1 MILRSC
7 SATVEVISKWRSNIE
22 GKLRRNQPAFNSVLS
37 HFGWTFDRTTHS
49 MMRVKKK
56 KKKKKEQESDYDL
69 VVQSLHPKLFAG
81 GDYYFHN
88 MTKYEREEA
97 VVVHFNGIGPNR
109 KSGTSGYKNKL
120 NKMKEYNLWM

>member
-7 SATVEVISKWRSNIE
+7 PATVEVVSKWRSNIE

-37 HFGWTFDRTTHS
+37 QYGWTFNRTSHS
-49 MMRVKKK
+49 MMVKE
-56 KKKKKEQESDYDL
+56 KKEHESDYEL

-97 VVVHFNGIGPNR
+97 VVVHFNGIGPDR
-109 KSGTSGYKNKL
+109 KSGTSGYENKL
-120 NKMKEYNLWM
+120 NKMKEYDLWM

>member
-7 SATVEVISKWRSNIE
+7 PATLEVVTKWRSNIE

-37 HFGWTFDRTTHS
+37 QYGWTFDRTTHS
-49 MMRVKKK
+49 MMQHPLVKKK
-56 KKKKKEQESDYDL
+56 KEHESDYEL

-88 MTKYEREEA
+88 MTKNEREEA
-97 VVVHFNGIGPNR
+97 VVVHFNGIGPDR
-109 KSGTSGYKNKL
+109 KSGTSGYEKKL

>member
-7 SATVEVISKWRSNIE
+7 PATVDVISKWRSNIE

-37 HFGWTFDRTTHS
+37 QYGWTFDRSAQS
-49 MMRVKKK
+49 MSRVKKR
-56 KKKKKEQESDYDL
+56 KKEKEESDYEL
-69 VVQSLHPKLFAG
+69 VVQTLHQKLFAG

-109 KSGTSGYKNKL
+109 KSGTSGYENKL
-120 NKMKEYNLWM
+120 NKMKEYDLWM

>member
-7 SATVEVISKWRSNIE
+7 PATVEVISKWRSNIE

-37 HFGWTFDRTTHS
+37 QYGWTFDRSAQS
-49 MMRVKKK
+49 MSRMKKR
-56 KKKKKEQESDYDL
+56 KKEKEENDYEL
-69 VVQSLHPKLFAG
+69 VVQTLHPKLFAG

-88 MTKYEREEA
+88 MTKYDREEA

-109 KSGTSGYKNKL
+109 KSGTSGYENKL